1 MGTGI
6 TDLSA
11 TLRGAHEGPLLHPQA
26 VTAAVRSY
34 QPEHS
39 DYFIGTT
46 FYLIGRKIKM
56 ACMWRVNTNAEM
68 REHILFKK

>member
-39 DYFIGTT
+39 DYFIGDYI
-46 FYLIGRKIKM
+46 FLN
-56 ACMWRVNTNAEM
+56 WAENKNGM
-68 REHILFKK
+68 HVEG